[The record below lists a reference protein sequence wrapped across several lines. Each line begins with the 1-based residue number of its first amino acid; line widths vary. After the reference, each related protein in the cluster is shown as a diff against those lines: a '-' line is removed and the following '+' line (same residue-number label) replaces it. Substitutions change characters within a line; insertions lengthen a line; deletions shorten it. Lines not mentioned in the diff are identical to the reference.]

1 MREAGQRVHAPSGNS
16 DLLIPA
22 TLTGLDRHQDR
33 AVYAAHDVGTD
44 LASKIMEICQTAHL
58 ELLDATEARTPST
71 LVELSSL
78 PGLGPQRIQRL
89 HTELGVRSVADLR
102 AVIAVGAL
110 RKLPGFGV
118 ALEHRLA
125 AALSMT
131 PPQRWPRAIAEP
143 QAKALAA
150 ALRRLPGVEAV
161 RVAGS
166 IRRSQSDAGDIDLV
180 AAAVPGAGVTR
191 AFMGLPQV
199 AGVLAC
205 GRARATVRLASGLQA
220 DLLVVGP
227 ESFGAA
233 MVHFTGSK
241 AHNIALRQRARTRG
255 LKLNEYGLY
264 SGRERIAGRTEAEVY
279 AGLGLPESPP
289 AGREGCGEIG
299 EVPVYGARTAAPTM
313 EPCRKSSRAALAW
326 TNR

>member
-1 MREAGQRVHAPSGNS
+1 MGSSANAAVAADFRRLA
-16 DLLIPA
+16 DLLEIEGANPFRVRA
-22 TLTGLDRHQDR
+22 YRRAASTVESLRQNVGDLDFQMLD
-33 AVYAAHDVGTD
+33 ALPGVGTD
-44 LASKIMEICQTAHL
+44 LASKIMEICQTEHL

-71 LVELSSL
+71 LIELSSL

-89 HTELGVRSVADLR
+89 HTELGVRSAADLR
-102 AVIAVGAL
+102 AVIAAGAL

-118 ALEHRLA
+118 ALERRLA
-125 AALSMT
+125 AALSMK

-143 QAKALAA
+143 QAKTLAA

-161 RVAGS
+161 CVAGS
-166 IRRSQSDAGDIDLV
+166 IRRSRPDVGDIDLV

-191 AFMGLPQV
+191 AFVGLPQV

-205 GRARATVRLASGLQA
+205 GRARATVQLATGLQA
-220 DLLVVGP
+220 DLLVVDP

-279 AGLGLPESPP
+279 AGLGLPELPP
-289 AGREGCGEIG
+289 ARREGRGEIG
-299 EVPVYGARTAAPTM
+299 EMPV
-313 EPCRKSSRAALAW
+313 
-326 TNR
+326 